1 MRFCYNNKIDDYT
14 LSANSATVGY
24 PVSNINDFQLAK
36 QHRSTG
42 DSAEWWKL
50 AGATTVI
57 NATYAYI
64 AGHNISSGATVITC
78 VGGDVDDIASYTA
91 SVTFTHDADIM
102 VSFFPTIDR
111 GDCES
116 ETPPM
121 IFDETVPFRSNAD
134 FDRDI
139 TEAHT
144 DTYSY
149 LVTKTVANGTPAYVY
164 LTDNANTT
172 DMHGYIAGNTY
183 TWTVWVYIPS
193 TGGVAL
199 NELFLY
205 MRDYVSG
212 AWLGTIGAYPTV
224 LDTWQK
230 ISVTRTIRAGATG
243 VNFRLNVKQEAE
255 DTEYFYVDDIELE
268 GIVSATHKYW
278 WFKVTDSAN
287 ADGLIK
293 IGRLGLG
300 TYLDWTP
307 GVAIN
312 FPYEMLDSTT
322 RWMSKT
328 GQVYS
333 NEGVTAKSYTFDI
346 PFISDTQRQ
355 SLETM
360 YDDVKRHEPILWVP
374 NENYLTRIEPLYCII
389 TSLSFNHLYNYNY
402 SASIGLMEAK

>member
-1 MRFCYNNKIDDYT
+1 MRFCYDNKIDDYT
-14 LSANSATVGY
+14 LSANSATAGY

-116 ETPPM
+116 TTPPM
-121 IFDETVPFRSNAD
+121 IFDETVPYQTNPANQTWARYTTTPYAGTSCWRMTKDTASGAGGAD
-134 FDRDI
+134 TF
-139 TEAHT
+139 
-144 DTYSY
+144 
-149 LVTKTVANGTPAYVY
+149 
-164 LTDNANTT
+164 LTDRLDTT
-172 DMHGYIAGNTY
+172 DMHGMIAGNTY
-183 TWTVWVYIPS
+183 IFQFYARPDEVIEYHAVRIHEYYSGGWNTTAISLDLAGDWKKYSQTITINAATTGIAIDTVMG
-193 TGGVAL
+193 TDVAL
-199 NELFLY
+199 N
-205 MRDYVSG
+205 S
-212 AWLGTIGAYPTV
+212 TI
-224 LDTWQK
+224 D
-230 ISVTRTIRAGATG
+230 IDS
-243 VNFRLNVKQEAE
+243 
-255 DTEYFYVDDIELE
+255 IELE

-287 ADGLIK
+287 SDGLIK

-307 GVAIN
+307 GVAVN

-328 GQVYS
+328 GQAYS

-360 YDDVKRHEPILWVP
+360 FDDVKRHEPILWVP

-389 TSLSFNHLYNYNY
+389 TSLSFTHLYNYNY

>member
-1 MRFCYNNKIDDYT
+1 MRFCYDNKIDDYT
-14 LSANSATVGY
+14 LSANSATAGY

-91 SVTFTHDADIM
+91 SVTFTHNADIM

-121 IFDETVPFRSNAD
+121 IFDETVPLLTNAT
-134 FDRDI
+134 FERDEEEHI
-139 TEAHT
+139 G
-144 DTYSY
+144 TYSY
-149 LVTKTVANGTPAYVY
+149 KVTKATAAGTISVVS
-164 LTDNANTT
+164 LVDNNTIT
-172 DMHGYIAGNTY
+172 DMHGMVAGHIYTYSEWVKVPSASGIALAEVKLVIGEYYDAGWHLHT
-183 TWTVWVYIPS
+183 S
-193 TGGVAL
+193 TL
-199 NELFLY
+199 
-205 MRDYVSG
+205 
-212 AWLGTIGAYPTV
+212 PTAF
-224 LDTWQK
+224 DTWQK
-230 ISVTRTIRAGATG
+230 LSLTVTINTNTSGTALYVFYSTAP
-243 VNFRLNVKQEAE
+243 E

-268 GIVSATHKYW
+268 GIVSVTHKYW

-287 ADGLIK
+287 SDGLIK

-307 GVAIN
+307 GVAVN

-328 GQVYS
+328 GQIYS

-360 YDDVKRHEPILWVP
+360 FDDVKGNEPILWVP

-389 TSLSFNHLYNYNY
+389 TSLSFTHLYNYNY
-402 SASIGLMEAK
+402 SASIGLMEVR

>member
-1 MRFCYNNKIDDYT
+1 MRFCYDNKIDDYT
-14 LSANSATVGY
+14 LSANSATAGY

-57 NATYAYI
+57 NATFAYI

-116 ETPPM
+116 TTPPM
-121 IFDETVPFRSNAD
+121 IFDETVPYRSNAD

-139 TEAHT
+139 TEAYA

-149 LVTKTVANGTPAYVY
+149 KVTKTVVNGTEAYVE
-164 LTDNANTT
+164 LQDNINTD
-172 DMHGYIAGNTY
+172 DMHGLVAGHTY
-183 TWTVWVYIPS
+183 TFSAWLYIPTAS
-193 TGGVAL
+193 GIAL
-199 NELFLY
+199 NEIYLKSW
-205 MRDYVSG
+205 DYDSG
-212 AWLGTIGAYPTV
+212 WSGTGSSTPIAF
-224 LDTWQK
+224 DAWQK
-230 ISVTRTIRAGATG
+230 ISVTRTLRSDATG
-243 VNFRLNVKQEAE
+243 IRLRIQIESTAE
-255 DTEYFYVDDIELE
+255 DTEYFYIDDIELT

-307 GVAIN
+307 GVAVN

-360 YDDVKRHEPILWVP
+360 FDDVKGNEPILWVP

-389 TSLSFNHLYNYNY
+389 TSLSFTNLYNYNY
-402 SASIGLMEAK
+402 SASIGLMEAR